1 MQAVRK
7 IEALYGPFSDEE
19 INHYKKKLTK
29 DQLCETRM
37 IQKENIESRREK
49 KKITEIPVKA
59 S

>member
-29 DQLCETRM
+29 DGRPCLVLSYRVFPRYDYT
-37 IQKENIESRREK
+37 NLH
-49 KKITEIPVKA
+49 
-59 S
+59 